1 MLRLCNVSLCINIH
15 FISFLRFKK
24 SCTCDILILD
34 KTARK
39 HAQTE
44 SDLSMSEQK
53 SKFKDALERYRN
65 REKTQADKNLWKTR
79 LLFLAPFII
88 AAIIFLLL
96 SLD

>member
-1 MLRLCNVSLCINIH
+1 
-15 FISFLRFKK
+15 
-24 SCTCDILILD
+24 
-34 KTARK
+34 
-39 HAQTE
+39 
-44 SDLSMSEQK
+44 MSEQK